1 MSQIG
6 ARAKTKFKASL
17 LPNAW
22 IHIDSDEPVTVD
34 KSESGQAVMT
44 SLSMLVAEELECDWK
59 KIHTEF
65 APADK
70 AYFNP
75 MLGMQGTGASSS
87 IRVSYTPMLK
97 PVRQRARR
105 VRTHPAAQAKLARR
119 SSPQQPATEFSRR
132 RISAFAACRFARKIS
147 SNSSGLEL
155 SDKFHWNVFHKSV
168 LGRARLLPW
177 PLRT

>member
-22 IHIDSDEPVTVD
+22 IHIDSDEPVTVEID
-34 KSESGQAVMT
+34 KSESGQGVMT

-75 MLGMQGTGASSS
+75 MLGMQGTGASLS

-97 PVRQRARR
+97 AGARARETSENPPGGVGEVGTPLIAPAACNGIFAATGKR
-105 VRTHPAAQAKLARR
+105 VRRLPIRAEAGSARR
-119 SSPQQPATEFSRR
+119 TIRVNIEN
-132 RISAFAACRFARKIS
+132 AFHQHMAILMYICWR
-147 SNSSGLEL
+147 
-155 SDKFHWNVFHKSV
+155 
-168 LGRARLLPW
+168 P
-177 PLRT
+177 